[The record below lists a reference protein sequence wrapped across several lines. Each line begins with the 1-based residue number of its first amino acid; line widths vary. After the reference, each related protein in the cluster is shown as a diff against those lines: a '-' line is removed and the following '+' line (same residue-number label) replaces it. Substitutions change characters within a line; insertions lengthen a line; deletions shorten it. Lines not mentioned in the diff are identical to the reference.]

1 MTKKIVSLAI
11 GFVLTLACSLGFFFY
26 GRSLNGFKVD
36 AYSETFTGYVS
47 ERTYSTK
54 EETAQEFLAQQ
65 LSGETSDPVMDSF
78 TQVRQLPASELD
90 GIKAMSDSYSNIVS
104 GEEIEVKYIVDGTSG
119 IGNTPYALPQYK
131 YVSVY
136 ILVTSSGEYYYFV
149 PLQAKGQPLANS
161 YYASVVDAEKYR
173 NCTATVKMQLTVE
186 GTTPMNQAMT
196 QVIEFG
202 GDIARLGQPAGSDWY
217 FKDTGYGIEPYLQH
231 PEKMDG
237 KYYSASEINA
247 SSGSTRYQFFIQ
259 TVDGMIDV
267 ATMDG
272 MGDLV
277 SLVFALDVDAS
288 YFVKTDYGFCI
299 PNEKCKEVAKK
310 MFVGSMPDVDAM
322 WEEYNIY
329 FSAEYY
335 VTEGRLS
342 ASKVIL
348 TMFNGANT
356 YSYSAISTYTDF
368 GTTVVSIPG
377 RPEV

>member
-26 GRSLNGFKVD
+26 GRSLSGFKVD

-54 EETAQEFLAQQ
+54 EETAQQFLAQQ
-65 LSGETSDPVMDSF
+65 LSGETSAPVMDSF

-104 GEEIEVKYIVDGTSG
+104 GEEIEVKYVVDGTSG

-161 YYASVVDAEKYR
+161 YYATVVDAEKYR
-173 NCTATVKMQLTVE
+173 NCTATVKLQS
-186 GTTPMNQAMT
+186 MT

-202 GDIARLGQPAGSDWY
+202 GDIARLGQPSGSDWY

-247 SSGSTRYQFFIQ
+247 TSGNTRYQFYIQ

-267 ATMDG
+267 DTMSG
-272 MGDLV
+272 MEDLV

-299 PNEKCKEVAKK
+299 PNDKCKEVAKK

-348 TMFNGANT
+348 TMFSGANT
-356 YSYSAISTYTDF
+356 YSYSAISTYTKF
-368 GTTVVSIPG
+368 GTTEVSIPG
-377 RPEV
+377 RAEV